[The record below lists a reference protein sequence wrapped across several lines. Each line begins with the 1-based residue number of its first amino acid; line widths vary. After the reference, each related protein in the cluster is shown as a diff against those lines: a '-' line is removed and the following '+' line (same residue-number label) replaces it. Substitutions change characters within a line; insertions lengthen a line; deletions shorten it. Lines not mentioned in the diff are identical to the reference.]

1 VILGNLAVV
10 IIEGVVV
17 MIQTTR
23 LILFEFFVRFFEGQG
38 RAFSPAS
45 SPGPGIDPSQGRR
58 PPRRTD

>member
-1 VILGNLAVV
+1 VVV
-10 IIEGVVV
+10 IESVVV

-58 PPRRTD
+58 TPRKTD